1 MNIYRVAVCG
11 DDPNF
16 KTGTDYPLCNCGKK
30 PEKEQS
36 NSKLIEKK
44 LKKLR
49 VVLDNEIKILLLGPG
64 DSGKSTVVKQMRLIN
79 GLDFDQEEREDFVDK
94 IRFNV
99 IQNTRALVFAMDQF
113 GVEYS
118 DKTNLKSSKYFKS
131 ISPTNS
137 TWGEDVYSNIKT
149 LWKDQGIQE
158 VFKKG
163 SEFHLNDTSRFFFDT
178 IDTINR
184 NDYVPNNQ
192 DIICSRIKTTGISEI
207 HFDIDDIAFRVLD
220 VGGQRN
226 ERKKWIHCFQDVT
239 ALIFVVAI
247 SQYDQVLYEDE
258 TQNRMVESLQLFD
271 EICNMPWFDKSSIIL
286 FLNKK
291 DLFDEKI
298 KRVDIKVAF
307 KDYSGA
313 NESEEASKYIRS
325 EFVKLYKN
333 ERKKVYPYFT
343 CATDTSN
350 SK

>member
-1 MNIYRVAVCG
+1 MG
-11 DDPNF
+11 
-16 KTGTDYPLCNCGKK
+16 NCGKK

-44 LKKLR
+44 LKNLKVL
-49 VVLDNEIKILLLGPG
+49 LDNEIKILLLGPG

-79 GLDFDQEEREDFVDK
+79 GLDFDKEEREDFVDK

-99 IQNTRALVFAMDQF
+99 VQNTRALVFAMSQF
-113 GVEYS
+113 DVGYS
-118 DKTNLKSSKYFKS
+118 NKINLQASKYFKS

-137 TWGEDVYSNIKT
+137 TWNEEVYNNIKT
-149 LWKDQGIQE
+149 LWDDQGIQE

-163 SEFHLNDTSRFFFDT
+163 SEFHLNDTSKFFFDT
-178 IDTINR
+178 IETINR
-184 NDYVPNNQ
+184 IDYVPTDQ

-207 HFDIDDIAFRVLD
+207 QFEIDEIAFRVLD

-258 TQNRMVESLQLFD
+258 NQNRMVESLQLFD

-298 KRVDIKVAF
+298 KNVDIRVTF
-307 KDYSGA
+307 KEYKGE
-313 NESEEASKYIRS
+313 NEPEEAGEYIKS

-333 ERKKVYPYFT
+333 ETKKVYPYFT

-350 SK
+350 IKNVFEAVKDTILANLIRDID

>member
-1 MNIYRVAVCG
+1 MG
-11 DDPNF
+11 
-16 KTGTDYPLCNCGKK
+16 NCGKK
-30 PEKEQS
+30 AEKEHS
-36 NSKLIEKK
+36 NSKLIEKR
-44 LKKLR
+44 LKNLK
-49 VVLDNEIKILLLGPG
+49 VFIDNEIKILLLGPG

-99 IQNTRALVFAMDQF
+99 VQNMKALVFAMDKF

-118 DKTNLKSSKYFKS
+118 NKTNLQASKYFKL

-137 TWGEDVYSNIKT
+137 TWNETVYDNIKT
-149 LWKDQGIQE
+149 LWEDQGIQK
-158 VFKKG
+158 VFNKG
-163 SEFHLNDTSRFFFDT
+163 SEFHLNDTSKFFFDT

-184 NDYVPNNQ
+184 NDYVPNDQ
-192 DIICSRIKTTGISEI
+192 DILCSRIKTTGISEI
-207 HFDIDDIAFRVLD
+207 QFEIDEIAFRVLD

-226 ERKKWIHCFQDVT
+226 ERKKWIHCFQNVT
-239 ALIFVVAI
+239 GLIFVVAI

-258 TQNRMVESLQLFD
+258 NQNRMVESLQLFD

-298 KRVDIKVAF
+298 KRVDLKVTF
-307 KDYSGA
+307 KEYKGE
-313 NESEEASKYIRS
+313 NESEEASQYIRS

-350 SK
+350 IKNVFEAVKDTILANLIRDID